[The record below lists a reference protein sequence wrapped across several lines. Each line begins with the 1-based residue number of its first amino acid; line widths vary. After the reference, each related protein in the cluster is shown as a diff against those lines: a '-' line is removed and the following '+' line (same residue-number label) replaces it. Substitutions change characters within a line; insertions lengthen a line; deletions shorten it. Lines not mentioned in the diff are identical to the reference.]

1 MLTYENVL
9 NAPVDKLQ
17 TAVTD
22 WKAMAGKLDE
32 LAESARNG
40 MKAKSDKAQWSGVT
54 AGVARG
60 FVDKTAKE
68 FEDAAKEAKGIHKAL
83 TEGLAVFKSSKEQL
97 KKIAAEEAPAA
108 GFQVDAGGRISATP
122 LATEGE
128 RNAARHDPDYQQSI
142 RENRGLWQKKIDDII
157 DNCDDVDQSLARLL
171 AANVTDG
178 HDFSGPKYA
187 GLDAEQAGHAAD
199 LAKKGRDLT
208 HAELVELNELL
219 ADNAKAPE
227 FSKDFYETLGPKGA
241 LQFFG
246 YMSTDTYDY
255 SKLDEQRLKDVQ
267 ELQKNLGLNLATA
280 TNSKSEPHLPDS
292 FAQDLRK
299 LGTQHIPLAKYDQHP
314 PYGYQLLGGIMRYG
328 NYDPKFLVP
337 IAEHAT
343 QIHAKDPDFFN
354 QTRQLNGYGKNLFN
368 PSGVNGAGYDPVVSF
383 LEALGHSPEASAQ
396 FFDPDRPPHT
406 YNQDGTEKSG
416 PADLGKGAGKKPI
429 KNYLDFFGNAKYD
442 FTIDMEGTNPDD
454 LKKVQQYMPDALGHA
469 LEAATLGH
477 AWDDPRPTLDRTE
490 AGARVMDAA
499 VAKYRGDAG
508 LLKAQGSLADSLGN
522 MTAGYID
529 DVNHALDDE
538 TDMAQNGGK
547 SVFAP
552 GAGDKQ
558 AHARFDRE
566 GARDLLSALGQH
578 PDAYATVSTAERI
591 YSASVLE
598 TQGVHDGQVDEGRA
612 RSTIRT
618 TAEVQ
623 GMLDESRADQVKA
636 EGEKKHEEY
645 EKAHEERAAWV
656 EFGTT
661 AAVAA
666 GVAFLPATA
675 VAAGVAAVVV
685 PLAVDLGSGAVEQ
698 AASQVVG
705 EWSDNAVEKHKDKAE
720 EQTHATTKQMFQAG
734 EHSAE
739 APMKE
744 FMERHHI
751 DLRSNFGNDFVESM
765 RDGYQVGNSRAVQ
778 QGHASEPGK

>member
-22 WKAMAGKLDE
+22 WKAMADKLDE

-40 MKAKSDKAQWSGVT
+40 MKAKSDKARWSGVT

-68 FEDAAKEAKGIHKAL
+68 FEDAAKEAKGVHTAL
-83 TEGLAVFKSSKEQL
+83 TEGLAVFKASKEQL
-97 KKIAAEEAPAA
+97 QKIATEEAPAA
-108 GFQVDAGGRISATP
+108 GFQVGADGKVTATP
-122 LATEGE
+122 LATEAD

-142 RENRGLWQKKIDDII
+142 RENRGLWQKKIDDIV
-157 DNCDDVDQSLARLL
+157 DNCDDVDQSLARTL

-178 HDFSGPKYA
+178 HDFSGPTYA
-187 GLDAEQAGHAAD
+187 SLVTEQAGRAAD

-219 ADNAKAPE
+219 ADNAKVPE
-227 FSKDFYETLGPKGA
+227 FSKDFYTALGPKGA

-246 YMSTDTYDY
+246 YMATDTYDY

-280 TNSKSEPHLPDS
+280 TNSKNEPHLPDS

-299 LGTQHIPLAKYDQHP
+299 LGTQHIPLARYDQNP

-354 QTRQLNGYGKNLFN
+354 GTRQLNGYGKNLFN
-368 PSGVNGAGYDPVVSF
+368 PSGTNGAGYDPVVSF
-383 LEALGHSPEASAQ
+383 LEALGHSPEAAQQ
-396 FFDPDRPPHT
+396 FFDPERSPHA

-416 PADLGKGAGKKPI
+416 AADLGKGADKKPI
-429 KNYLDFFGNAKYD
+429 KGYLDFFGNAKYD

-477 AWDDPRPTLDRTE
+477 AWDDPAPRLERDDVSSRIMQE
-490 AGARVMDAA
+490 VVSKYGGDAA
-499 VAKYRGDAG
+499 
-508 LLKAQGSLADSLGN
+508 LLKNQESMADSLGR
-522 MTAGYID
+522 MGAGYID
-529 DVNHALDDE
+529 DLNGAL
-538 TDMAQNGGK
+538 NGNNSK
-547 SVFAP
+547 SVFVRAAD
-552 GAGDKQ
+552 GHALFDQEQ
-558 AHARFDRE
+558 ARKF
-566 GARDLLSALGQH
+566 LSSLGQH
-578 PDAYATVSTAERI
+578 PDSWLTMSRAESI
-591 YSASVLE
+591 FQASVLE
-598 TQGVHDGQVDEGRA
+598 SQVGADGKLNQSGLMEAARAGGEFQG
-612 RSTIRT
+612 I
-618 TAEVQ
+618 
-623 GMLDESRADQVKA
+623 LDESRGKQIDADA
-636 EGEKKHEEY
+636 EKWLKDYDRALEK
-645 EKAHEERAAWV
+645 RSGWI

-661 AAVAA
+661 AGIAA

-675 VAAGVAAVVV
+675 LAAGAAAVIV
-685 PLAVDLGSGAVEQ
+685 PLAVDTGSGVLEQ
-698 AASQVVG
+698 AASGLVSD
-705 EWSDNAVEKHKDKAE
+705 WSDAESERKKDKIEGKAHDDKASVYQE
-720 EQTHATTKQMFQAG
+720 G
-734 EHSAE
+734 ERQSRGPVDH
-739 APMKE
+739 
-744 FMERHHI
+744 FLERHPVS
-751 DLRSNFGNDFVESM
+751 DDDPLDEVLRQSSMTGYNTGWGLERHTGNES
-765 RDGYQVGNSRAVQ
+765 QTKK
-778 QGHASEPGK
+778 PGE

>member
-22 WKAMAGKLDE
+22 WKAMADKLDE

-83 TEGLAVFKSSKEQL
+83 TEGLAVFKSSREQL
-97 KKIAAEEAPAA
+97 KKIAVEEAPAA
-108 GFQVDAGGRISATP
+108 GFQVDAGGRVSATP
-122 LATEGE
+122 LASEGE

-157 DNCDDVDQSLARLL
+157 DSCDDIDQSLARML

-178 HDFSGPKYA
+178 HDFSGPRY
-187 GLDAEQAGHAAD
+187 GSLHAEQGGHAAD
-199 LAKKGRDLT
+199 LARKGRDLT
-208 HAELVELNELL
+208 HVELVELNELL
-219 ADNAKAPE
+219 ADNAKVPE
-227 FSKDFYETLGPKGA
+227 FSKDFYEALGPKGA

-280 TNSKSEPHLPDS
+280 TNAKSEPHLPDS

-299 LGTQHIPLAKYDQHP
+299 LGTQHIPLAQYDQHP

-396 FFDPDRPPHT
+396 FFDPDRPPHA

-416 PADLGKGAGKKPI
+416 PADLGKDAEKKPV

-477 AWDDPRPTLDRTE
+477 AWDDPRPELHRTE
-490 AGARVMDAA
+490 QGARVMEA
-499 VAKYRGDAG
+499 VVQKYGGDAG
-508 LLKAQGSLADSLGN
+508 LLKAHESLSDSVGN

-529 DVNHALDDE
+529 DVNRAIANQDGE
-538 TDMAQNGGK
+538 
-547 SVFAP
+547 SVFEP
-552 GAGDKQ
+552 TTRVGHVDLELED
-558 AHARFDRE
+558 ARN
-566 GARDLLSALGQH
+566 LLSTLGQH
-578 PDAYATVSTAERI
+578 PDSYAAVSTAERI

-598 TQGVHDGQVDEGRA
+598 TQGFHDGQVDEGRA
-612 RSTIRT
+612 RASIRT
-618 TAEVQ
+618 GAEVQ
-623 GMLDESRADQVKA
+623 GMLDESRAEQVKA
-636 EGEKKHEEY
+636 MGEKQHEEY
-645 EKAHEERAAWV
+645 EKAHEKQSAWV

-661 AAVAA
+661 AAIAA

-675 VAAGVAAVVV
+675 VAAGAAAIVV
-685 PLAVDLGSGAVEQ
+685 PLAVDVGSGAVEQ
-698 AASQVVG
+698 VASQVVG
-705 EWSDNAVEKHKDKAE
+705 EWSDGAVEKHKDDGEAK
-720 EQTHATTKQMFQAG
+720 THATTKAMYQAG
-734 EHSAE
+734 EHSAR

-744 FMERHHI
+744 FMERHAVAPTSV
-751 DLRSNFGNDFVESM
+751 LGNDLTESM
-765 RDGYQVGNSRAVQ
+765 LAGYQAGNSRAEQ
-778 QGHASEPGK
+778 QGHAPETGKKE